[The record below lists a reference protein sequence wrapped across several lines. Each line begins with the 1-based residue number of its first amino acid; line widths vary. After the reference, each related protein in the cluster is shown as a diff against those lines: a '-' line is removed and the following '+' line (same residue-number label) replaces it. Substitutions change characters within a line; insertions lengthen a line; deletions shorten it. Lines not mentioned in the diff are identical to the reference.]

1 MDSVVLIASAWRRTV
16 QRQDCSRVIYKRKSL
31 PTPPCN
37 QLALE
42 PSHIFPFLQ
51 ELEGRWFQIVCP
63 EVRWRSYAHCSPPG
77 FTHPAGGPAM
87 SWFLRTLNLD
97 ELLLDSSTLLEL
109 SQHDVSDTSP
119 SVLSPRTSQPPRFSL
134 SPRGWLRQHFRSVQT
149 CFALRTGGAPG
160 ALCSCCIQVLG
171 SGASSARLVIL
182 ILAAARLSF
191 RAIFPGPRADKAIKL
206 AQELLGGLACSSSQ
220 AQEPADQYE

>member
-1 MDSVVLIASAWRRTV
+1 MHTALPPDSLIRLVGPLCPGFSGHLTSMSCCWAVVL
-16 QRQDCSRVIYKRKSL
+16 SL
-31 PTPPCN
+31 SCLSTTFPT
-37 QLALE
+37 LALQ
-42 PSHIFPFLQ
+42 SFLH
-51 ELEGRWFQIVCP
+51 EHRN
-63 EVRWRSYAHCSPPG
+63 PP
-77 FTHPAGGPAM
+77 A
-87 SWFLRTLNLD
+87 FL
-97 ELLLDSSTLLEL
+97 
-109 SQHDVSDTSP
+109 
-119 SVLSPRTSQPPRFSL
+119 FL